1 MFFNYPLT
9 LCFIRLVTPS
19 TVSPRTQPRQDWP
32 PAVSGIKMAPG
43 LISRASGNDARTL
56 SSLDGHTATQLTPS
70 PVHCCPTCPQAPQED
85 HRSPDLHPWS
95 TRVSSRTQH
104 LSEVADL
111 CSKGLPASYGGD
123 SETNAVSLNKHKS
136 EEQINTD
143 RPAAAAH
150 RGGK

>member
-9 LCFIRLVTPS
+9 LCFIKLVTPS
-19 TVSPRTQPRQDWP
+19 TVSPRTRPRQDWP
-32 PAVSGIKMAPG
+32 PTG
-43 LISRASGNDARTL
+43 LISRASGNDTRTL

-70 PVHCCPTCPQAPQED
+70 PVHCCPTCPQTPQED
-85 HRSPDLHPWS
+85 QCSPDLHRWS
-95 TRVSSRTQH
+95 TWVSSGTQH

-111 CSKGLPASYGGD
+111 CSKGLPASHGGD
-123 SETNAVSLNKHKS
+123 SETNGVSLNKHKS